1 MSLNVES
8 LEPSVV
14 VEPAVDR
21 VAMARELP
29 AREAAFYPLAPK
41 SLAEASLNEV
51 QVEALLI
58 KNLLHRGIVSG
69 RKLSEQVA
77 LPYNI
82 VAEILRRLK
91 TECLVSYRSSSSLG
105 DYEYELTGTGIER
118 AHRFNAVSSYHGA
131 APVSLADY
139 EQAVAAQSIL
149 AQRPGPDQVRKTLAD
164 LIIDEATVHQIGQA
178 VRSARAMFLYGAAG
192 NGKTSIAERLSRSYG
207 KSVWIPRVLNFDGE
221 MVRVFD
227 PIMHIEDPLPDVV
240 TALKPNDQRWVRI
253 RRPTVI
259 AGGEMPLANLE
270 LTPDP
275 VGGVNEAP
283 LQVKANGGVF
293 VIDDFG
299 RQRVS
304 TSELL
309 NRWIVPL
316 ERRFDFLDS
325 PGGRKVKVPFDQFV
339 VFSTNLDPDKLVDE
353 AFLRRIPYKIEL
365 CDPTEQEF
373 HRIFQAVA
381 PGLGLSVNPAIIS
394 DLIATHYRAQGLPF
408 RACHARDLLQQ
419 VVTLCEYN
427 SQAPTLTRDT
437 LFAAVKNYF
446 ARIRS

>member
-8 LEPSVV
+8 LEPSAV

-139 EQAVAAQSIL
+139 EHAVASQSIL
-149 AQRPGPDQVRKTLAD
+149 SQRPGP
-164 LIIDEATVHQIGQA
+164 GQA

-259 AGGEMPLANLE
+259 AGGEMTLANLE
-270 LTPDP
+270 LTPVP

-353 AFLRRIPYKIEL
+353 AFLRRIPYKVEL
-365 CDPTEQEF
+365 CDPTEEQF

-427 SQAPTLTRDT
+427 SQAPVLTRDT